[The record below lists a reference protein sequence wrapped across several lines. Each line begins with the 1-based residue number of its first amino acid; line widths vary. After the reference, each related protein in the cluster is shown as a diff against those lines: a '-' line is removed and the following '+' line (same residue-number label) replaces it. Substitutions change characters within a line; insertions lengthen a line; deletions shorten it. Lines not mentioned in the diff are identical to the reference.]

1 MIPGLVVRSLALWA
15 GILVLAVLNGLLRE
29 RVLVPE
35 LGAVPGQVLSGL
47 LLSALILG
55 ATWLCLPWLGVR
67 EGRLLLGVG
76 LGWLVLTLAFEFGF
90 GLLRGKSLAE
100 LLQAYTFTDGNLW
113 PVVLVVTVFAPWLA
127 ARLRGGL

>member
-1 MIPGLVVRSLALWA
+1 MTWGLAARALALWV

-29 RVLVPE
+29 RVLVPA

-47 LLSALILG
+47 LLCALILA
-55 ATWLCLPWLGVR
+55 ATFLCLPWLGER
-67 EGRLLLGVG
+67 DGGLLLGVG
-76 LGWLVLTLAFEFGF
+76 LGWLVLTLVFEFGF
-90 GLLRGKSLAE
+90 GLLRGKPLAE

-127 ARLRGGL
+127 ARLRGWH

>member
-1 MIPGLVVRSLALWA
+1 MTWDLAARSLALWA

-29 RVLVPE
+29 RVLVPV

-67 EGRLLLGVG
+67 EGRMLLGVG
-76 LGWLVLTLAFEFGF
+76 LGWLVLTLVFEFGF

-100 LLQAYTFTDGNLW
+100 LLQAYTFTNGNLW
-113 PVVLVVTVFAPWLA
+113 PVVLVVTAFAPWLA

>member
-1 MIPGLVVRSLALWA
+1 MSLDLAVKAVALWA

-29 RVLVPE
+29 RVLVPA

-55 ATWLCLPWLGVR
+55 TTWLCLPWLGVR

-76 LGWLVLTLAFEFGF
+76 LGWLVLTLIFEFGF